1 MEAVTT
7 IPRDIPL
14 SDQQH
19 LVLDDVSWE
28 FYEQLLREIGD
39 RAIRVT
45 YDNGWM
51 EIMSPLPKHER
62 WKTRIGR
69 MIEILSLELRVP
81 VETLGSTTFK
91 REDRKKGLE
100 PDECYY
106 VQNEAAVRD
115 KDELDLTIDPAPDL
129 AVEVDITRRSIPRQP
144 IYAALGMPE
153 LWRFEGKRL
162 LVLHLAPDGKYHA
175 AEASVAFPFL
185 PMKQF
190 EAFVLRL
197 KDEEQIRVLCEFR
210 DWVHTLP
217 RP

>member
-1 MEAVTT
+1 
-7 IPRDIPL
+7 
-14 SDQQH
+14 
-19 LVLDDVSWE
+19 VLNGVSWG
-28 FYEQLLREIGD
+28 FYEMLLEELENRP
-39 RAIRVT
+39 IRVT
-45 YDNGWM
+45 YDDGWM

-69 MIEILSLELRVP
+69 MIEILSLELRIP

-106 VQNEAAVRD
+106 IQNEAAVRD
-115 KDELDLTIDPAPDL
+115 KDELDLGIDPPPDL

-144 IYAALGMPE
+144 IYAALAVPE

-162 LVLHLAPDGKYHA
+162 LVLHLGPDSKYHA
-175 AEASVAFPFL
+175 SGNSLAFPFL
-185 PMKQF
+185 PMRQF
-190 EAFVLRL
+190 EAFLLRL
-197 KDEEQIRVLCEFR
+197 SDEQQLDVLCEFR
-210 DWVHTLP
+210 DWVHTLR